1 MSDSATPWTRGT
13 LGFCVLHCLLEFSH
27 VLWVSYAKYFVAL
40 SIFEFIPSYK
50 CLSRSVFLTLEC
62 ASESLGGLVKS
73 LLSVLLEFLLF
84 DRSEVGPE
92 NPLYYHN
99 PGYCHSCWSVAPSI
113 ESFWKKKK
121 HISNWAQYN
130 LKSVLTEWTKHC
142 ESPELQV

>member
-1 MSDSATPWTRGT
+1 MKHYVNVLFKLSPNIFLLFGCQVMSDSATPWTRGT

-92 NPLYYHN
+92 NWRFQQVARRCCN
-99 PGYCHSCWSVAPSI
+99 CWSRN
-113 ESFWKKKK
+113 
-121 HISNWAQYN
+121 HT
-130 LKSVLTEWTKHC
+130 LR
-142 ESPELQV
+142 